1 MGKNERI
8 IAPRVMYVLDQN
20 LGIGMRFNKVYKNLV
35 KNGWFHNQRSLIE
48 NLRYL
53 MAQGKVAH
61 IGNQYA
67 LIQTRE
73 NGSKFVIVVDPVER
87 TVELDE

>member
-8 IAPRVMYVLDQN
+8 IAPRVIYVLNQN

-35 KNGWFHNQRSLIE
+35 KNGWFHNQSSLIE

-53 MAQGKVAH
+53 MEQGKVIH
-61 IGNQYA
+61 IRNQYA
-67 LIQTRE
+67 LVQTRE
-73 NGSKFVIVVDPVER
+73 NGTKFCIIKDPVKR
-87 TVELDE
+87 VVELDK